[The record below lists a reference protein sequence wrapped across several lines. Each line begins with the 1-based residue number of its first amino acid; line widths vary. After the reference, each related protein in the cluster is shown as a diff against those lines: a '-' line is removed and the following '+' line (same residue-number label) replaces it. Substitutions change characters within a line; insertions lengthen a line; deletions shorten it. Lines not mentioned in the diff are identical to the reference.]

1 MTTDKDRPAIL
12 SIDLHLSIVPIAFLS
27 IRNDS
32 AFKEIGDSSLLL
44 SNAVM
49 HFKYRYNSF

>member
-27 IRNDS
+27 TRNDS
-32 AFKEIGDSSLLL
+32 AFKEIGDSPLLL

-49 HFKYRYNSF
+49 HFKYIDI